1 MFIKLFFCYS
11 ILLLSLA
18 TSTAKAVTVLVF
30 HSNYY
35 TEAYTTIESYTE
47 NLHTKGYQT
56 VSVYSDTVSIS
67 TLKTK
72 IQTALL
78 YAKIDLKDVTG
89 INIFGPV
96 ISTTLYRKL
105 KNNLAPQLASSLLRY
120 NNLNPVYDQNS
131 LVDITADSPP
141 YPVRWV
147 SHQQFKDVN
156 QFSEQLMNILAKI
169 PVSGEPTRGEQQ
181 INKLRSEI
189 NSRRTIPLARWHDG
203 PVWGVV
209 AWVVIPSLWYI
220 AGVDRESQGYNG
232 GFNRFETSGDYIGNG
247 FLYSSY
253 FAGLSYSTY
262 SIGRY
267 LLNKAYQ
274 DSDFNWKKIAL
285 GNPLC
290 EDGLLSI
297 DYVSNEVDN

>member
-1 MFIKLFFCYS
+1 MFAKLLYYYS
-11 ILLLSLA
+11 LLLLSLT

-30 HSNYY
+30 YNDYY
-35 TEAYTTIESYTE
+35 TEAHSTIKTYTD
-47 NLHTKGYQT
+47 NLHKKGYQT
-56 VSVYSDTVSIS
+56 ISIYSDKVSIN
-67 TLKTK
+67 TLKTQ
-72 IQTALL
+72 IQTALHN
-78 YAKIDLKDVTG
+78 AEIEFKDVTG

-105 KNNLAPQLASSLLRY
+105 KYNLAPQLASSLLRY
-120 NNLNPVYDQNS
+120 DNLTPIYDQNS
-131 LVDITADSPP
+131 LVDITANSPP

-156 QFSEQLMNILAKI
+156 QFSKKLMEALAEI
-169 PVSGEPTRGEQQ
+169 PISGEPTRGDQH
-181 INKLRSEI
+181 IKKIHSEI
-189 NSRRTIPLARWHDG
+189 SSGKTIPLTRWHDG
-203 PVWGVV
+203 PVWGAL

-232 GFNRFETSGDYIGNG
+232 GFNRFETWGDYPGNG
-247 FLYSSY
+247 FLYSAY

-274 DSDFNWKKIAL
+274 DSDFHWKKIAL
-285 GNPLC
+285 GRPLC
-290 EDGLLSI
+290 EDGLLPIHYAS
-297 DYVSNEVDN
+297 D